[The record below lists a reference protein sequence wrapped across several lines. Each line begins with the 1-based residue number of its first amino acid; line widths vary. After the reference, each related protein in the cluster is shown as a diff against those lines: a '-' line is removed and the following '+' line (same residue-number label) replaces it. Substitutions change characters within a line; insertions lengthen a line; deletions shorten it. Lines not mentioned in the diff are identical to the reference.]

1 MSKISNKFLA
11 QVPANT
17 LKGNNTGSTANVV
30 DLTVSQIKTLLAY
43 VPGDIA
49 YTPTSPTSWP
59 SPAPTTVQEALDA
72 LIHIINTNVY
82 GGTGL

>member
-1 MSKISNKFLA
+1 MSKITNKFLA

-30 DLTVSQIKTLLAY
+30 DLTITQVKTILAIAGTD
-43 VPGDIA
+43 VA
-49 YTPTSPTSWP
+49 YTPASPTSWP
-59 SPAPTTVQEALDA
+59 TTPTTVQGALDM